1 MYPNIDE
8 QTDDR
13 KYVVAVEGPID
24 AIAIDGVA
32 LLGKRTQRTADC
44 VTKQFGKHVI
54 VVPDRDEA
62 GQKLVYDAHGGWLEC

>member
-1 MYPNIDE
+1 MNNVHGHVFNIDE

-32 LLGKRTQRTADC
+32 ITRKRNQRTADC
-44 VTKQFGKHVI
+44 VTKQ
-54 VVPDRDEA
+54 
-62 GQKLVYDAHGGWLEC
+62 LW